1 MKLFPS
7 AVFLLVSLSLTKG
20 FVLPSSF
27 QHVGTRTT
35 ALASSASSDV
45 VNIGIF
51 GGGTVGGGIVEIIES
66 KRDHFQKITGKSL
79 NVKKIC
85 VRDASKPRDFAVPDG
100 CDVTT
105 NFDEILS
112 DDSVDMVVEVMG
124 GTTSANDV
132 VCNALAGGKDV
143 VTANKALIAANLPE
157 IEKLINETNE
167 GRIKDGKDPVEFRYE
182 AAVCGG
188 IPVIRSLQSDFV
200 GDDIT
205 MLSGIINGCTNFML
219 TAMDRDGKSYDEA
232 LAEASELGYAEA
244 DPTLDVGGFDAR
256 SKLKILMRLAYG
268 IDVDE
273 NDISCRGIT
282 ELTKLDFEY
291 AKMMGGSIKLI
302 GVAKAVNPGKVAAFV
317 SPAYVTQSD
326 SLYAVNGA
334 TNAVEFI
341 SSNLQTTTLIGQGAG
356 RYPTA
361 NSCINDIVALAK
373 GDTTPLP
380 FNPPLADIQF
390 VNNYESNFFI
400 RLKYTDALGITRQC
414 GEICEKYG
422 VSIHSMLQNPITSRD
437 DAAFAIIT
445 EKVPL
450 SSVKKFC
457 AEIEELDWCR
467 GPSFYMPVLRED
479 WEKNLV

>member
-1 MKLFPS
+1 MAATS
-7 AVFLLVSLSLTKG
+7 ALNME
-20 FVLPSSF
+20 
-27 QHVGTRTT
+27 
-35 ALASSASSDV
+35 DV
-45 VNIGIF
+45 KIGIV

-66 KRDHFQKITGKSL
+66 KREHFQQMTGKNLS
-79 NVKKIC
+79 VKTIC
-85 VRDASKPRDFAVPDG
+85 VRDLDKPRDFTIPEG
-100 CDVTT
+100 CKVTT
-105 NFDEILS
+105 EFDDILG
-112 DDSVDMVVEVMG
+112 DDSLDIVVEVMG
-124 GTTSANDV
+124 GTTLANDV
-132 VCNALAGGKDV
+132 ICKALESGKDV
-143 VTANKALIAANLPE
+143 VTANKALIA
-157 IEKLINETNE
+157 EKLADIESLVAKVN
-167 GRIKDGKDPVEFRYE
+167 GGKGDADSTEFRYE

-188 IPVIRSLQSDFV
+188 IPIIRSLQSDFV
-200 GDDIT
+200 GDEIQ

-219 TAMDRDGKSYDEA
+219 TAMDVHGKSYDEA
-232 LAEASELGYAEA
+232 LSEASDLGYAEA

-268 IDVDE
+268 IDVEED
-273 NDISCRGIT
+273 DISCRGIT
-282 ELTKLDFEY
+282 ELTKLDFQY
-291 AKMMGGSIKLI
+291 AKMMGGSIKLV
-302 GVAKAVNPGKVAAFV
+302 GVAKTVSEGKVAAFV
-317 SPAYVTQSD
+317 SPAYITSSD
-326 SLYAVNGA
+326 SLFAVTGA
-334 TNAVEFI
+334 TNAVELI
-341 SSNLQTTTLIGQGAG
+341 SKNLQTTTLIGQGAG

-373 GDTTPLP
+373 GDKTPLP
-380 FNPPLADIQF
+380 FNPAASDVQF

-479 WEKNLV
+479 WETALV

>member
-1 MKLFPS
+1 MKFLFSTLSMLAMAAPS
-7 AVFLLVSLSLTKG
+7 LA
-20 FVLPSSF
+20 FVQPNLPV
-27 QHVGTRTT
+27 QRTAAT
-35 ALASSASSDV
+35 SALNMEDV
-45 VNIGIF
+45 KIGIV

-66 KRDHFQKITGKSL
+66 KREHFQQMTGKNLS
-79 NVKKIC
+79 VKTIC
-85 VRDASKPRDFAVPDG
+85 VRDLDKPRDFAIPEG
-100 CDVTT
+100 CKITT
-105 NFDEILS
+105 EFDDILG
-112 DDSVDMVVEVMG
+112 DDSLDIVVEVMG
-124 GTTSANDV
+124 GTTLANDV
-132 VCNALAGGKDV
+132 VCKALESGKDV
-143 VTANKALIAANLPE
+143 VTANKALIADKLAD
-157 IEKLINETNE
+157 IEALVGKVN
-167 GRIKDGKDPVEFRYE
+167 DGKSADDSTEFRYE

-200 GDDIT
+200 GDEIE

-219 TAMDRDGKSYDEA
+219 TAMDVNGKSYDEA
-232 LAEASELGYAEA
+232 LSEASDLGYAEA

-273 NDISCRGIT
+273 DEISCRGIT
-282 ELTKLDFEY
+282 ELTKLDFQY
-291 AKMMGGSIKLI
+291 AKMMGGSIKLV
-302 GVAKAVNPGKVAAFV
+302 GVAKSVSEGKVAAFV
-317 SPAYVTQSD
+317 SPAYITQSD
-326 SLYAVNGA
+326 SLFAVSGA
-334 TNAVEFI
+334 TNAVELI
-341 SSNLQTTTLIGQGAG
+341 SKNLQTTTLIGQGAG

-361 NSCINDIVALAK
+361 NSCVNDIVALAK
-373 GDTTPLP
+373 GDKTPLP
-380 FNPPLADIQF
+380 FNPPAGDGVQF

-400 RLKYTDALGITRQC
+400 RLKYRDGLGITRQC

-479 WEKNLV
+479 WDTALV

>member
-1 MKLFPS
+1 ME
-7 AVFLLVSLSLTKG
+7 
-20 FVLPSSF
+20 
-27 QHVGTRTT
+27 
-35 ALASSASSDV
+35 DV
-45 VNIGIF
+45 KIGIF

-66 KRDHFQKITGKSL
+66 KREHFQKMTGKNLS
-79 NVKKIC
+79 VKSIC
-85 VRDASKPRDFAVPDG
+85 VRDLDKPRDFTVPEG
-100 CDVTT
+100 CKITT
-105 NFDEILS
+105 EFDDILG
-112 DDSVDMVVEVMG
+112 DDDLDIVVEVMG
-124 GTTSANDV
+124 GTTLANDV
-132 VCNALAGGKDV
+132 VCKALESGKHV
-143 VTANKALIAANLPE
+143 VTANKALIA
-157 IEKLINETNE
+157 EKLAAIE
-167 GRIKDGKDPVEFRYE
+167 GLIAKVNDGKEGDDSTEFRYE

-188 IPVIRSLQSDFV
+188 IPIIRSLQSDFV
-200 GDDIT
+200 GDGIE

-219 TAMDRDGKSYDEA
+219 TAMDVGGKSYDEA
-232 LAEASELGYAEA
+232 LSEASDLGYAEA

-273 NDISCRGIT
+273 DEISCRGIT
-282 ELTKLDFEY
+282 ELTKLDFQY
-291 AKMMGGSIKLI
+291 AKMMGGSIKLV
-302 GVAKAVNPGKVAAFV
+302 GVAKSVSEGKVAAFV
-317 SPAYVTQSD
+317 SPAYITQSD
-326 SLYAVNGA
+326 SLFAVSGA
-334 TNAVEFI
+334 TNAVELI
-341 SSNLQTTTLIGQGAG
+341 SKNLQTTTLIGQGAG

-361 NSCINDIVALAK
+361 NSCVNDIVALAK
-373 GDTTPLP
+373 GDKTPLP
-380 FNPPLADIQF
+380 FNPEASGSVQF

-400 RLKYTDALGITRQC
+400 RLKYRDGLGITRQC

-479 WEKNLV
+479 WETALV